1 MAEFDELDRPQTA
14 GAFLRQLIR
23 KVFLED
29 WMMKLLALG
38 ITFALWVGVTGLST
52 PTTTR
57 ISGIPLSLR
66 FANNTDV
73 TNSPIQEVDIVISG
87 DKRKIA
93 QINKNDLVVSYDL
106 TDTVPGDRVITLA
119 PQTVSI
125 SLPTGVRLDEVQPNR
140 VAVRLE
146 SVEEKVVAVRAETTG
161 ELPEGFEIYDQT
173 VTPAKVRIRGP
184 ANAIKAVSAV
194 STDPIDLRSRNGDFT
209 AVQVPVAIS
218 NPKIT
223 PLDSV
228 VDVSFRIGEKRVEKT
243 FSVPVKDEPKRKATV
258 TLYGGRSLF
267 TAVQPQDITVQ
278 VVKEANGQ
286 DAPRLSLPP
295 SLDGK
300 VEIRKVKLGN

>member
-1 MAEFDELDRPQTA
+1 MAEFDEIDRQQSA
-14 GAFLRQLIR
+14 GAFFRQLIR

-29 WMMKLLALG
+29 WMMKLLALA

-146 SVEEKVVAVRAETTG
+146 SVEEKVVVIRAETTG

-184 ANAIKAVSAV
+184 ANAIRSVSAV

-243 FSVPVKDEPKRKATV
+243 FSVLVKDEQKRKATV

-286 DAPRLSLPP
+286 DAPRLTLPP

-300 VEIRKVKLGN
+300 VEVRKIKLGN